1 SMLVLVI
8 SVVTLAT
15 STVLAAPQQGYASFL
30 PASPDFTAFL
40 EAQESRLQKQ
50 LIPAPARHDESAV
63 GTGNEHHHHDDHGHH
78 GHHDHQTGLQWLRDS
93 VPGEPGQDYP
103 IYWRVP
109 ETSFSCEGRLPGYYA
124 DTETRCQAFHI
135 CNVVEIKS
143 FLCPNGSIFNQ
154 QHFTCEWWS
163 SVQCETSP
171 DFYSLNNHI
180 GIVGQESKSW
190 ITINGQDF
198 DSRLDA
204 QRAQDVLQQVQQS
217 QQVAH
222 EVPLFPVLQPIAVG
236 STQKVIDFEFTKPDP
251 REQTSEDHQQVGDVS
266 LQPVQQDTDSV
277 SVGDGSLQED
287 SGFIAEDVQ
296 QVPQDFGLV
305 ADVTDVV
312 QPGEDFLPDVTEVVQ
327 QGYDLTPPVTEVQ
340 QFQQNGDFGSEAK
353 GNGYQVQEDLVP
365 DVPEVVQQVQ
375 EDLAPDVPEVVQ
387 QVQEDLVPDVPEVVQ
402 QVQEDLVPDVP
413 EVVQQVQE
421 DLVPDVTGVVQQVQ
435 EDLVPEVT
443 EVVQQVQ
450 EDLVPDV
457 PEVVQQV
464 QEDLVPEVTE
474 VVQQVQEDLAPDVPE
489 VVQQVQEDLVP
500 DVPEVVQQVQE
511 DLVPEVTE
519 VVQQVQEDLV
529 PDVTGV
535 VQQVQEDL
543 VPDVPEVV
551 QQVQEDLVP
560 EVTEVVQQV
569 QEDLVPDVPEVV
581 QQVQEDLVPDVT
593 GVVQQVQEDLVPDV
607 TGVVQ
612 QVQEDFVPEITEA
625 VHHVQEYLV
634 PEVKDVPQVQQDLDL
649 IQTEVTEGQEVQ
661 QDFSHVP
668 EDTERTPET
677 QEVTEI
683 RDDVHQVVDL
693 VPEEEPAVSEVTE
706 DVDHVPEEEPAVS
719 EVTEVV
725 DHVPEEQPAVSEV
738 TEVVDHA
745 HEEQPASEVT
755 EIGQED
761 QDLAPEVKEVAEEV
775 QYGYEYPPKETGIV
789 LEGQRETDVTSGVVT
804 GVQDIGEGL
813 DSVSEGLDGVSEGL
827 DGVSEGLDGVSEGL
841 DGVSEVLDG
850 VSEGLDG
857 VSEVLNG
864 VSEGLDGASEVLDGV
879 SGLDGVDI
887 RQPQEESN
895 LVPGK
900 EVQPE
905 VPTVPEQVF
914 TQPEQVLPQ
923 TGYIID
929 APEQVFPQPEQVFHQ
944 TEDITSAPEQAFSQ
958 PEQVFHQTEDITS
971 APEQVFPQPEQVF
984 HQTEDITSA
993 PEQVFHE
1000 TEDITSAPEQVFS
1013 QPEQVFHQTEDIT
1026 SAPEQVFPQPE
1037 QVFHQ
1042 TEDITGA
1049 PEQVFPQ
1056 PEQVFSQTE
1065 DIDGAPEQVFPQP
1078 EQVFPQ
1084 PEQMFPQPE
1093 QVFSQTE
1100 DITSTPEQ
1108 VFPQPEQVF
1117 SQTEDIAGAP
1127 EQVFPQPEQVF
1138 SQTEDIVGAP
1148 EQVFPQPEQV
1158 FPQPEQVFP
1167 QPEDIGSSQGSQ
1179 LSLVEPEV
1187 ETDVISLLPGATDES
1202 DLSEVSPVAE
1212 VTTECEGHTVDCTP
1226 RQVNEITQL
1235 YEVPVK
1241 GTGASDI
1248 EADIRQGSPSGIES
1262 GLGEE
1267 FIVPGVSQL
1276 TPGESFPQEEEHVSL
1291 PSELPTEDQLST
1303 DSESETATDDFKEPI
1318 QVLPLDAV
1326 KTAEDTYEPIQFPV
1340 QDQHSLVSPSGESP
1354 ELSQVSDDVPAS
1366 VPVESGLEQETRV
1379 ESGDSTVTGEVV
1391 SVGPLLSAFPAT
1403 HSADFAPQN
1412 VTALGQQE
1420 IQEGQ
1425 SVPLE
1430 VSEQTF
1436 QGQHE
1441 ELHKFDLTEEITTS
1455 PDISDTEQFTDSLI
1469 QCSQFVCVS
1478 PQQDSEVQHELSTEP
1493 ILPTGVAETVK
1504 EQDFPL
1510 DPSLLHEAQ
1519 DIALGDT
1526 EVTEV
1531 GSEPVTDVP
1540 HPREEPEESDRF
1552 DKPQEHTYDTEAPQ
1566 TLVPSD
1572 KTDSLGDSLSLFFQ
1586 VATDV
1591 PEVISET
1598 VQPQVLETASETSDD
1613 QHPPTLTVTPTA
1625 QDSENEIAD
1634 GFAPESHVVAE
1645 QEPTPGSLDH
1655 LSVGVD
1661 QHEAEAAV
1669 EHHVPAA
1676 QTIEH
1681 QDTIIIFPTQET
1693 ATLPETQEPVTLI
1706 PVTQHDHQDES
1717 PTLISDDQAVS
1728 ATLPS
1733 ASQDENITFI
1743 SAPLEDKSHPGDD
1756 ESAPSQN
1763 GAQAAVFPTGP
1774 DTDTSFSVFIREGTA
1789 SELAAGV
1796 PTSLFPTELGTKEDT
1811 VSLDVSQVVQE
1822 SQPLQEE
1829 VEAVEQP
1836 QVRSP
1841 PRIPSSYLPPH
1852 K

>member
-474 VVQQVQEDLAPDVPE
+474 VVQQVQEDL
-489 VVQQVQEDLVP
+489 
-500 DVPEVVQQVQE
+500 
-511 DLVPEVTE
+511 
-519 VVQQVQEDLV
+519 
-529 PDVTGV
+529 
-535 VQQVQEDL
+535 
-543 VPDVPEVV
+543 
-551 QQVQEDLVP
+551 
-560 EVTEVVQQV
+560 
-569 QEDLVPDVPEVV
+569 
-581 QQVQEDLVPDVT
+581 VPDVT

-1042 TEDITGA
+1042 TEDIT
-1049 PEQVFPQ
+1049 
-1056 PEQVFSQTE
+1056 
-1065 DIDGAPEQVFPQP
+1065 
-1078 EQVFPQ
+1078 
-1084 PEQMFPQPE
+1084 
-1093 QVFSQTE
+1093 
-1100 DITSTPEQ
+1100 
-1108 VFPQPEQVF
+1108 
-1117 SQTEDIAGAP
+1117 
-1127 EQVFPQPEQVF
+1127 
-1138 SQTEDIVGAP
+1138 GAP

>member
-474 VVQQVQEDLAPDVPE
+474 VVQQVQEDL
-489 VVQQVQEDLVP
+489 VP
-500 DVPEVVQQVQE
+500 DV
-511 DLVPEVTE
+511 TG

-543 VPDVPEVV
+543 VPDV
-551 QQVQEDLVP
+551 
-560 EVTEVVQQV
+560 TG
-569 QEDLVPDVPEVV
+569 VV

-984 HQTEDITSA
+984 HQTEDIT
-993 PEQVFHE
+993 
-1000 TEDITSAPEQVFS
+1000 
-1013 QPEQVFHQTEDIT
+1013 
-1026 SAPEQVFPQPE
+1026 
-1037 QVFHQ
+1037 
-1042 TEDITGA
+1042 GA

-1084 PEQMFPQPE
+1084 
-1093 QVFSQTE
+1093 
-1100 DITSTPEQ
+1100 PEQ

>member
-474 VVQQVQEDLAPDVPE
+474 VVQQVQEDL
-489 VVQQVQEDLVP
+489 VP
-500 DVPEVVQQVQE
+500 DV
-511 DLVPEVTE
+511 TG

-543 VPDVPEVV
+543 VPDV
-551 QQVQEDLVP
+551 
-560 EVTEVVQQV
+560 TG
-569 QEDLVPDVPEVV
+569 VV

-1026 SAPEQVFPQPE
+1026 SA
-1037 QVFHQ
+1037 
-1042 TEDITGA
+1042 
-1049 PEQVFPQ
+1049 
-1056 PEQVFSQTE
+1056 
-1065 DIDGAPEQVFPQP
+1065 
-1078 EQVFPQ
+1078 
-1084 PEQMFPQPE
+1084 
-1093 QVFSQTE
+1093 
-1100 DITSTPEQ
+1100 PEQ